1 MRVLPY
7 FNRIPPAQDI
17 RILFSLY
24 LWGNSRPVVRLT
36 MGQLLRSIFPFE
48 RLYIA
53 SPSRHTL
60 YISLSWN
67 LKFPSPLVRSSISND
82 SYLGDSRHG
91 RPPVPPPSSTFRA
104 LKGAKPPPSST
115 YRALKGLKRVIFSL
129 CTMYYGAPLLRVPL
143 PTSTCT

>member
-1 MRVLPY
+1 
-7 FNRIPPAQDI
+7 
-17 RILFSLY
+17 
-24 LWGNSRPVVRLT
+24 

-115 YRALKGLKRVIFSL
+115 YRALKGAKES
-129 CTMYYGAPLLRVPL
+129 YLLSMHYVLRC
-143 PTSTCT
+143 STPESAFAY